1 MKKRKLTP
9 IQQQYR
15 KERRR
20 IQNAMNR
27 LDKQGY
33 VLPEDLLPSIPK
45 KVTQAS
51 INRLKKI
58 TSESIYKKSKKL
70 DFETGEA
77 IPGIV
82 ARDKARSQ
90 RAKEAARR
98 RSFKQEYVSPQFYT
112 EPPQSVSTQSAS
124 LPAHA
129 QPYTT
134 FPSGADIIIS
144 NFRSDVI
151 GRFPESAGPI
161 LNRWLDGLLAQ
172 QDKEDVAN
180 MLETAAA
187 NGVVID
193 YKVAY
198 NTEALMGAI
207 ADFMDYLE
215 TTSGFKQDLMDT
227 LEFEEDWEFP
237 D

>member
-1 MKKRKLTP
+1 MAKRKLTP

-27 LDKQGY
+27 LEKQGY
-33 VLPEDLLPSIPK
+33 VLPEDLLPSMPK
-45 KVTQAS
+45 KITQAS

-70 DFETGEA
+70 DFETGE
-77 IPGIV
+77 ITPGIV

-98 RSFKQEYVSPQFYT
+98 RAFKQEYASPQVYT
-112 EPPQSVSTQSAS
+112 EPPK
-124 LPAHA
+124 
-129 QPYTT
+129 YTT
-134 FPSGADIIIS
+134 FPSGADIIIN

-180 MLETAAA
+180 MLETAAS

-207 ADFMDYLE
+207 ADFMDYLD

>member
-1 MKKRKLTP
+1 M
-9 IQQQYR
+9 
-15 KERRR
+15 RR
-20 IQNAMNR
+20 
-27 LDKQGY
+27 LEKQGY
-33 VLPEDLLPSIPK
+33 VLPDDLLPSIPK
-45 KVTQAS
+45 KITQAS

-70 DFETGEA
+70 DFETGE
-77 IPGIV
+77 ITPGIV
-82 ARDKARSQ
+82 ARDKARSE

-98 RSFKQEYVSPQFYT
+98 RAFKQ
-112 EPPQSVSTQSAS
+112 
-124 LPAHA
+124 
-129 QPYTT
+129 YTT
-134 FPSGADIIIS
+134 FPSGADIIIN
-144 NFRSDVI
+144 NFRTDVI

-180 MLETAAA
+180 MLETASA

-207 ADFMDYLE
+207 ADFMDYLD
-215 TTSGFKQDLMDT
+215 TTPGFKQDLMDI

>member
-1 MKKRKLTP
+1 MAKRKLTP

-20 IQNAMNR
+20 VQNAMNR
-27 LDKQGY
+27 LEKQGY

-70 DFETGEA
+70 DFETGETT
-77 IPGIV
+77 PGIV

-90 RAKEAARR
+90 RAKETARR

-112 EPPQSVSTQSAS
+112 EPPQ
-124 LPAHA
+124 
-129 QPYTT
+129 YTT

-207 ADFMDYLE
+207 ADFMDYLD

>member
-1 MKKRKLTP
+1 MAKRKLTP

-27 LDKQGY
+27 LEKQGY
-33 VLPEDLLPSIPK
+33 VLPEDLLPSMPK

-70 DFETGEA
+70 DFETGE
-77 IPGIV
+77 ITSGIA

-112 EPPQSVSTQSAS
+112 EPPQ
-124 LPAHA
+124 
-129 QPYTT
+129 YTT
-134 FPSGADIIIS
+134 FPSGADIIIN

-207 ADFMDYLE
+207 ADFMNYLD

>member
-1 MKKRKLTP
+1 MAKRKLTP

-70 DFETGEA
+70 DFETGEV

-112 EPPQSVSTQSAS
+112 EPPQ
-124 LPAHA
+124 
-129 QPYTT
+129 YTT

-207 ADFMDYLE
+207 ADFMDYLD

>member
-1 MKKRKLTP
+1 MKKRKLTSV
-9 IQQQYR
+9 QQQYK
-15 KERRR
+15 KERNR
-20 IQNAMNR
+20 IQSAMRR
-27 LDKQGY
+27 LEKQGY
-33 VLPEDLLPSIPK
+33 VLPDDLLPSTPK
-45 KVTQAS
+45 KITQAS

-58 TSESIYKKSKKL
+58 TTEAIYKKSVRL
-70 DFETGEA
+70 DVETGE
-77 IPGIV
+77 ITPGIV

-98 RSFKQEYVSPQFYT
+98 RSFKQEYASPQVYT
-112 EPPQSVSTQSAS
+112 EPPK
-124 LPAHA
+124 
-129 QPYTT
+129 YTT
-134 FPSGADIIIS
+134 FPSGADIIIN
-144 NFRSDVI
+144 NFRYDVI

-161 LNRWLDGLLAQ
+161 LNRWLDDLLAQ

-198 NTEALMGAI
+198 NTESLMGAI
-207 ADFMDYLE
+207 ADFMDYLD

>member
-1 MKKRKLTP
+1 MAKRKLTP

-27 LDKQGY
+27 LEKQGY

-70 DFETGEA
+70 DFETGE
-77 IPGIV
+77 ITPGIV

-98 RSFKQEYVSPQFYT
+98 RSFKQEYVSPQVYT
-112 EPPQSVSTQSAS
+112 EPPQ
-124 LPAHA
+124 
-129 QPYTT
+129 YTT
-134 FPSGADIIIS
+134 FPSGVDIIIN

-207 ADFMDYLE
+207 ADFMDYLD

>member
-1 MKKRKLTP
+1 MAKRKLTP

-27 LDKQGY
+27 LEKQGY

-70 DFETGEA
+70 DFETGE
-77 IPGIV
+77 ITPGIV

-98 RSFKQEYVSPQFYT
+98 RAFKQEYVSPQVYT
-112 EPPQSVSTQSAS
+112 EPPQ
-124 LPAHA
+124 
-129 QPYTT
+129 YTT

-151 GRFPESAGPI
+151 GRFPESAGPV

>member
-1 MKKRKLTP
+1 MAKRKLTP

-27 LDKQGY
+27 LEKQGY
-33 VLPEDLLPSIPK
+33 VLPEDLLPSMPK
-45 KVTQAS
+45 KVTQNS

-58 TSESIYKKSKKL
+58 TSESIYKKSKKF
-70 DFETGEA
+70 DFETGE
-77 IPGIV
+77 ITPGIV

-90 RAKEAARR
+90 RAKEAARKR
-98 RSFKQEYVSPQFYT
+98 AFKQEYVSPQVYT
-112 EPPQSVSTQSAS
+112 EPPQ
-124 LPAHA
+124 
-129 QPYTT
+129 YTT
-134 FPSGADIIIS
+134 FPSGADIIIN

-180 MLETAAA
+180 MLETAVA

-207 ADFMDYLE
+207 ADFMDYID

>member
-1 MKKRKLTP
+1 MKKRKLTSV
-9 IQQQYR
+9 QQQYK
-15 KERRR
+15 KERSR
-20 IQNAMNR
+20 IQSAMRR
-27 LDKQGY
+27 LEKQGY
-33 VLPEDLLPSIPK
+33 VLPDGLLPSVPK

-58 TSESIYKKSKKL
+58 TTEAIYKKSVRL
-70 DFETGEA
+70 DIETGETT
-77 IPGIV
+77 PGIV

-90 RAKEAARR
+90 RAKKAARSR
-98 RSFKQEYVSPQFYT
+98 AFKQEYVAPEVYIEPQ
-112 EPPQSVSTQSAS
+112 
-124 LPAHA
+124 
-129 QPYTT
+129 YTT
-134 FPSGADIIIS
+134 FPSGADIIIN

-207 ADFMDYLE
+207 ADFMDYLD

>member
-1 MKKRKLTP
+1 MAKRKLTP

-27 LDKQGY
+27 LEKQGY
-33 VLPEDLLPSIPK
+33 VLPKDLLPSMPK
-45 KVTQAS
+45 KVTQGS

-70 DFETGEA
+70 DFETGE
-77 IPGIV
+77 ITPGIV
-82 ARDKARSQ
+82 ARDKAR
-90 RAKEAARR
+90 
-98 RSFKQEYVSPQFYT
+98 RSFKQEYASPQFYT
-112 EPPQSVSTQSAS
+112 EPPQ
-124 LPAHA
+124 
-129 QPYTT
+129 YTT
-134 FPSGADIIIS
+134 FPSGADIIIN
-144 NFRSDVI
+144 NFRADVI

-161 LNRWLDGLLAQ
+161 LNRWLDDLLAQ

-198 NTEALMGAI
+198 NTDALMGAI
-207 ADFMDYLE
+207 ADFMDYLD
-215 TTSGFKQDLMDT
+215 TTSGFKQDLMDS
-227 LEFEEDWEFP
+227 LEFVEDWEFP

>member
-1 MKKRKLTP
+1 MAKRKLTP

-27 LDKQGY
+27 LEKQGY
-33 VLPEDLLPSIPK
+33 VLPEDLLPSMPK

-70 DFETGEA
+70 DFETGE
-77 IPGIV
+77 ITPGIA

-98 RSFKQEYVSPQFYT
+98 RAFKQEYVSPQVYT
-112 EPPQSVSTQSAS
+112 EPPQ
-124 LPAHA
+124 
-129 QPYTT
+129 YTT
-134 FPSGADIIIS
+134 FPSGADIIIN

-180 MLETAAA
+180 MLETAVA

>member
-1 MKKRKLTP
+1 MAKRKLTP

-27 LDKQGY
+27 LEKQGY
-33 VLPEDLLPSIPK
+33 VLPEDLLPSMPK

-70 DFETGEA
+70 DFETGE
-77 IPGIV
+77 ITPGIV

-112 EPPQSVSTQSAS
+112 EPPQ
-124 LPAHA
+124 
-129 QPYTT
+129 YTT
-134 FPSGADIIIS
+134 FPSGADIIIN

-207 ADFMDYLE
+207 ADFMDYRE
-215 TTSGFKQDLMDT
+215 TTTGFKQDLMNT

>member
-1 MKKRKLTP
+1 MAKRKLTP

-27 LDKQGY
+27 LEKQGY

-70 DFETGEA
+70 DFETGE
-77 IPGIV
+77 ITPGIV

-98 RSFKQEYVSPQFYT
+98 RSFKQEYVSPQVYT
-112 EPPQSVSTQSAS
+112 EPPQ
-124 LPAHA
+124 
-129 QPYTT
+129 YTT
-134 FPSGADIIIS
+134 FPSGVDIIIN

-207 ADFMDYLE
+207 ADFMDYLD
-215 TTSGFKQDLMDT
+215 TTSGFKQDLMDA

>member
-1 MKKRKLTP
+1 MAKRKLTP

-27 LDKQGY
+27 LEKQGY
-33 VLPEDLLPSIPK
+33 VLPEDLLPSMPK

-70 DFETGEA
+70 DFETGE
-77 IPGIV
+77 ITPGIV

-98 RSFKQEYVSPQFYT
+98 RSFKQEYASPQFYT
-112 EPPQSVSTQSAS
+112 EPPQ
-124 LPAHA
+124 
-129 QPYTT
+129 YTT
-134 FPSGADIIIS
+134 FPSGADIIIN

-207 ADFMDYLE
+207 ADFMDYLD

>member
-1 MKKRKLTP
+1 MKKRKLTSV
-9 IQQQYR
+9 QQQYK
-15 KERRR
+15 KERNR
-20 IQNAMNR
+20 IQSAMRR
-27 LDKQGY
+27 LEKQGY
-33 VLPEDLLPSIPK
+33 VLPDDLLPSTPK

-58 TSESIYKKSKKL
+58 TTESIYKKSVRL
-70 DFETGEA
+70 DVETGE
-77 IPGIV
+77 ITPGIV

-98 RSFKQEYVSPQFYT
+98 RAFKQEYVSPQVYT
-112 EPPQSVSTQSAS
+112 EPPQ
-124 LPAHA
+124 
-129 QPYTT
+129 YTT
-134 FPSGADIIIS
+134 FPSGADIIIN

-207 ADFMDYLE
+207 ADFMDYLD

>member
-1 MKKRKLTP
+1 MAKRKLTP

-27 LDKQGY
+27 LEKQGY
-33 VLPEDLLPSIPK
+33 VLPEDLLPSMPK

-70 DFETGEA
+70 DFETGE
-77 IPGIV
+77 ITPGIV

-98 RSFKQEYVSPQFYT
+98 RAFKQEYVSPQVYT
-112 EPPQSVSTQSAS
+112 EPPQ
-124 LPAHA
+124 
-129 QPYTT
+129 YTT
-134 FPSGADIIIS
+134 FPSGADIIIN

-207 ADFMDYLE
+207 ADFMNYLD

>member
-1 MKKRKLTP
+1 MAKRKLTP

-70 DFETGEA
+70 DFETGET

-112 EPPQSVSTQSAS
+112 EPPQ
-124 LPAHA
+124 
-129 QPYTT
+129 YTT
-134 FPSGADIIIS
+134 FPSGVDIIIS

-207 ADFMDYLE
+207 ADFMDYLD

>member
-1 MKKRKLTP
+1 MAKRKLTP

-27 LDKQGY
+27 LEKQGY
-33 VLPEDLLPSIPK
+33 VLPEDLLPSMPK

-70 DFETGEA
+70 DFETGE
-77 IPGIV
+77 ITPGIV

-98 RSFKQEYVSPQFYT
+98 RAFKQEYVSPQVYT
-112 EPPQSVSTQSAS
+112 EPPQ
-124 LPAHA
+124 
-129 QPYTT
+129 YTT
-134 FPSGADIIIS
+134 FPSGADIIIN

-172 QDKEDVAN
+172 QDKEYVAN

-207 ADFMDYLE
+207 ADFMDYLD

>member
-1 MKKRKLTP
+1 MAKRKLTP

-27 LDKQGY
+27 LEKQGY
-33 VLPEDLLPSIPK
+33 VLQDDLLPSVPK

-58 TSESIYKKSKKL
+58 NTEAIYKKSVRL
-70 DFETGEA
+70 DTETGETT
-77 IPGIV
+77 PGIV

-112 EPPQSVSTQSAS
+112 EPPQ
-124 LPAHA
+124 
-129 QPYTT
+129 YTT
-134 FPSGADIIIS
+134 FPSGADIIIN

-207 ADFMDYLE
+207 ADFMDYLD

-227 LEFEEDWEFP
+227 LELEEDWEFP

>member
-1 MKKRKLTP
+1 MKKRKLTSV
-9 IQQQYR
+9 QQQYK
-15 KERRR
+15 KERNR
-20 IQNAMNR
+20 IQSAMRR
-27 LDKQGY
+27 LEKQGY
-33 VLPEDLLPSIPK
+33 VLPDDLLPSTPK

-58 TSESIYKKSKKL
+58 TTESIYKKSVRL
-70 DFETGEA
+70 DVETGE
-77 IPGIV
+77 ITPGIV

-98 RSFKQEYVSPQFYT
+98 RAFKQEYVSPQVYT
-112 EPPQSVSTQSAS
+112 EPPQ
-124 LPAHA
+124 
-129 QPYTT
+129 YTT
-134 FPSGADIIIS
+134 FPSGADIIIN

-180 MLETAAA
+180 MLEIAAA
-187 NGVVID
+187 NGVIID

-207 ADFMDYLE
+207 ADFMDYLD

>member
-1 MKKRKLTP
+1 MAKRKLIP

-27 LDKQGY
+27 LEKQGY
-33 VLPEDLLPSIPK
+33 VIPEDLLPSMPK

-98 RSFKQEYVSPQFYT
+98 RSFKQEYVSPQVYT
-112 EPPQSVSTQSAS
+112 EPPQ
-124 LPAHA
+124 
-129 QPYTT
+129 YTT
-134 FPSGADIIIS
+134 FPSGADIIIN

-180 MLETAAA
+180 MLETAVA

-207 ADFMDYLE
+207 ADFMDYLD

>member
-1 MKKRKLTP
+1 MAKRKLTP

-27 LDKQGY
+27 LEKQGY

-45 KVTQAS
+45 KVTHSS

-70 DFETGEA
+70 DFETGE
-77 IPGIV
+77 ITPGIV

-98 RSFKQEYVSPQFYT
+98 RAFKQEYVSPQVYT
-112 EPPQSVSTQSAS
+112 EPPQ
-124 LPAHA
+124 
-129 QPYTT
+129 YTT
-134 FPSGADIIIS
+134 FPSGADIIIH

-207 ADFMDYLE
+207 ADFMNYLD

>member
-1 MKKRKLTP
+1 MAKRKLTP

-27 LDKQGY
+27 LEKQGY
-33 VLPEDLLPSIPK
+33 VIPEDLLPSMPK

-70 DFETGEA
+70 DFATGEA

-98 RSFKQEYVSPQFYT
+98 RSFKQEYASPQFYT
-112 EPPQSVSTQSAS
+112 EPPQ
-124 LPAHA
+124 
-129 QPYTT
+129 YTT

-180 MLETAAA
+180 MLETAVA

-207 ADFMDYLE
+207 ADFMDYLD

>member
-1 MKKRKLTP
+1 MAKRKLTP

-27 LDKQGY
+27 LEKQGY
-33 VLPEDLLPSIPK
+33 VLPEDLLPSMPK

-58 TSESIYKKSKKL
+58 TSEAIYKKSKKL
-70 DFETGEA
+70 DFETGE
-77 IPGIV
+77 ITPGIV

-98 RSFKQEYVSPQFYT
+98 RSFKQEYVSPQVYT
-112 EPPQSVSTQSAS
+112 EPPQ
-124 LPAHA
+124 
-129 QPYTT
+129 YTT
-134 FPSGADIIIS
+134 FPSGADIIIN

-207 ADFMDYLE
+207 ADFMDYLD

>member
-1 MKKRKLTP
+1 MAKRKLTP

-27 LDKQGY
+27 LEKQGY

-45 KVTQAS
+45 KITQAS

-70 DFETGEA
+70 DFETGE
-77 IPGIV
+77 ITPGIV
-82 ARDKARSQ
+82 ARDKERSQ

-98 RSFKQEYVSPQFYT
+98 RAFKQEYASPQVYT
-112 EPPQSVSTQSAS
+112 EPPK
-124 LPAHA
+124 
-129 QPYTT
+129 YTT
-134 FPSGADIIIS
+134 FPSGADIIIN

-161 LNRWLDGLLAQ
+161 LNRWLDGLLSQ

-207 ADFMDYLE
+207 ADFMDYLD
-215 TTSGFKQDLMDT
+215 TTSGFKQDLIDT

>member
-1 MKKRKLTP
+1 MAKRKLTP

-27 LDKQGY
+27 LEKQGY

-51 INRLKKI
+51 INRLEKI

-70 DFETGEA
+70 DFETGD
-77 IPGIV
+77 ITPGIV

-98 RSFKQEYVSPQFYT
+98 RAFKQEYVSPQVYT
-112 EPPQSVSTQSAS
+112 EPPQ
-124 LPAHA
+124 
-129 QPYTT
+129 YTT
-134 FPSGADIIIS
+134 FPSGADIIIN

-207 ADFMDYLE
+207 ADFMDYLD

>member
-1 MKKRKLTP
+1 MAKRKLTP

-27 LDKQGY
+27 LEKQGY
-33 VLPEDLLPSIPK
+33 VLPEDLLPSMPK

-70 DFETGEA
+70 DFETGE
-77 IPGIV
+77 ITSGIA

-112 EPPQSVSTQSAS
+112 EPPQ
-124 LPAHA
+124 
-129 QPYTT
+129 YTT
-134 FPSGADIIIS
+134 FPSGADIIIN

>member
-1 MKKRKLTP
+1 MAKRKLTP

-27 LDKQGY
+27 LEKQGY
-33 VLPEDLLPSIPK
+33 VIPEDLLPSMPK

-70 DFETGEA
+70 DFETGE
-77 IPGIV
+77 ITPGIV

-98 RSFKQEYVSPQFYT
+98 RAFKQEYVSPQVYT
-112 EPPQSVSTQSAS
+112 EPPQ
-124 LPAHA
+124 
-129 QPYTT
+129 YTT
-134 FPSGADIIIS
+134 FPSGADIIIN

-207 ADFMDYLE
+207 ADFMDYLD

-227 LEFEEDWEFP
+227 LEFDEYWEFP

>member
-1 MKKRKLTP
+1 MAKRKLTP

-27 LDKQGY
+27 LKKKGY

-70 DFETGEA
+70 DFETGEI

-90 RAKEAARR
+90 RAKKAART
-98 RSFKQEYVSPQFYT
+98 RSIKKEYT
-112 EPPQSVSTQSAS
+112 EPTIYIEP
-124 LPAHA
+124 PA
-129 QPYTT
+129 YTT
-134 FPSGADIIIS
+134 FPSGADIIIN

-207 ADFMDYLE
+207 ADFMDYLD

>member
-1 MKKRKLTP
+1 MAKRKLTP

-27 LDKQGY
+27 LEKQGY
-33 VLPEDLLPSIPK
+33 VLPEDLLPSMPK

-70 DFETGEA
+70 DFETGETT
-77 IPGIV
+77 PGIV

-112 EPPQSVSTQSAS
+112 EPPQ
-124 LPAHA
+124 
-129 QPYTT
+129 YTT

-207 ADFMDYLE
+207 ADFMDYLD

>member
-1 MKKRKLTP
+1 MAKRKLTP

-27 LDKQGY
+27 LEKQGY
-33 VLPEDLLPSIPK
+33 VLPEDLLPSMPK
-45 KVTQAS
+45 KITQAS

-70 DFETGEA
+70 DFETGE
-77 IPGIV
+77 ITPGIV

-98 RSFKQEYVSPQFYT
+98 RAFKQEYASPQVYT
-112 EPPQSVSTQSAS
+112 EPPK
-124 LPAHA
+124 
-129 QPYTT
+129 YTT
-134 FPSGADIIIS
+134 FPSGADIIIN

-207 ADFMDYLE
+207 ADFMDYLD

>member
-1 MKKRKLTP
+1 MAKRKLTP

-27 LDKQGY
+27 LEKKGY
-33 VLPEDLLPSIPK
+33 VLQDDLLPSVPK

-58 TSESIYKKSKKL
+58 TTEAIYKKSVRL
-70 DFETGEA
+70 DTETGE
-77 IPGIV
+77 ITPGIV

-98 RSFKQEYVSPQFYT
+98 RSFKQEYASPQFYT
-112 EPPQSVSTQSAS
+112 EPPQ
-124 LPAHA
+124 
-129 QPYTT
+129 YTT
-134 FPSGADIIIS
+134 FPSGADIIIN

-207 ADFMDYLE
+207 ADFMDYLD
-215 TTSGFKQDLMDT
+215 TTSGFKQDLMDS
-227 LEFEEDWEFP
+227 LEYAEDWEFP

>member
-1 MKKRKLTP
+1 MAKRKLTP

-27 LDKQGY
+27 LEKQGY

-112 EPPQSVSTQSAS
+112 EPPQ
-124 LPAHA
+124 
-129 QPYTT
+129 YTT

>member
-1 MKKRKLTP
+1 MAKRKLTP

-112 EPPQSVSTQSAS
+112 EPPQ
-124 LPAHA
+124 
-129 QPYTT
+129 YTT

>member
-1 MKKRKLTP
+1 MAKRKLTP

-27 LDKQGY
+27 LEKQGY
-33 VLPEDLLPSIPK
+33 VLQDDLLPSVPK

-58 TSESIYKKSKKL
+58 NTEAIYKKSVRL
-70 DFETGEA
+70 DTETGETT
-77 IPGIV
+77 PGIV
-82 ARDKARSQ
+82 ARDKSRSQ

-112 EPPQSVSTQSAS
+112 EPPQ
-124 LPAHA
+124 
-129 QPYTT
+129 YTT

-227 LEFEEDWEFP
+227 LEFGEDWEFP

>member
-1 MKKRKLTP
+1 MAKRKLTP

-20 IQNAMNR
+20 IHNAMNR
-27 LDKQGY
+27 LEKQGY

-58 TSESIYKKSKKL
+58 TSETIYKKSKKL
-70 DFETGEA
+70 DFETGE
-77 IPGIV
+77 ITPGIV

-90 RAKEAARR
+90 RAKETARR
-98 RSFKQEYVSPQFYT
+98 RSFKQEYVSPQVYT
-112 EPPQSVSTQSAS
+112 EPPQ
-124 LPAHA
+124 
-129 QPYTT
+129 YTT
-134 FPSGADIIIS
+134 FPSGADIIIN

-207 ADFMDYLE
+207 ADFMDYLD

>member
-1 MKKRKLTP
+1 MAKRKLTP

-27 LDKQGY
+27 LEKQGY
-33 VLPEDLLPSIPK
+33 VLPEDLLPSMPK

-70 DFETGEA
+70 DFETGE
-77 IPGIV
+77 ITPGIA

-98 RSFKQEYVSPQFYT
+98 RAFKQEYVSPQVYT
-112 EPPQSVSTQSAS
+112 EPPQ
-124 LPAHA
+124 
-129 QPYTT
+129 YTT
-134 FPSGADIIIS
+134 FPSGADIIIN

-207 ADFMDYLE
+207 ADFMDYLD